1 MPLPSRKPTRL
12 SAKRVKTP
20 SILQYE
26 SVECGAVSLKIIL
39 SYFGKT
45 VSLAELRRDCGISR
59 DGATA
64 AQLKRVAEKHGMAVR
79 ARRMSY
85 RKLPAEAKFP
95 CIIFWNGDHFLVLE
109 GFDRNGSHAYLSDPA
124 RGRTRLTRDLFNKS
138 FSSVVLEL
146 EPAAGFEANTIQEQP
161 NRWIWPELGRA
172 RTVLGLLIVLG
183 MLAGLP
189 DLFIA
194 GASSQ
199 FVDGFLQEGR
209 RNLGLPIIWLS
220 GTALLVL
227 GLILGLQK
235 YLVREMAQR
244 MSQRLGAMAMFSLLN
259 QPYRFFAQRLR
270 GELATRMILPNAIVR
285 LGVAGLLDYMVSLG
299 SSLVALVVGFLI
311 SPVLSIFSLSIIGS
325 NIALTLVLKQVRLD
339 QNLKLSVIEGK
350 TQGKSIAALSGI
362 EAIKSSGL
370 ESTAFRDWVGSFT
383 ETLSE
388 LQRQS
393 LGNSL
398 AGVIAS
404 TSGFVLRSCVV
415 LIGAALI
422 IAGRMTLGELIAF
435 QFILALLQ
443 GPLDQLTLVNSQLQM
458 LDGQLGRLGDL
469 LEGEVDPL
477 VRSFSP
483 QQAAPSALPRAGE
496 TAPEAD
502 PGADK
507 LAGSIDITSLGFR
520 YSCTT
525 PLMFSPFN
533 LSITPGMHVAL
544 IGGSGSGKSTLLKLI
559 AGLYTP
565 TQGTI
570 HYDGKAWEEQDDLL
584 MRNSLGYIS
593 QEIFTFTASIY
604 DNLTLWNPRYS
615 LAAAQKLLEES
626 HILDDIGGA
635 TALERVLKESGSDL
649 SGGQRQR
656 VEIAR
661 ALLREPTL
669 LLLDEAT
676 SALDDRTERQ
686 VMAFIKRRG
695 NTLISVAHRMYTA
708 EISDL
713 VVVLDRGEVMQV
725 GSPAELR
732 AQAGIYADLLQAE
745 RQTAAAEDS

>member
-1 MPLPSRKPTRL
+1 MLLRRRRPTRL
-12 SAKRVKTP
+12 SAKRVKT
-20 SILQYE
+20 SNMLQYE

-45 VSLAELRRDCGISR
+45 VSLADLRRDCGISR

-64 AQLKRVAEKHGMAVR
+64 AQLKRVAESHGMTVR
-79 ARRMSY
+79 ARRMSP
-85 RKLPAEAKFP
+85 RKVPVEVKFP
-95 CIIFWNGDHFLVLE
+95 CIIFWNSNHFLVLE

-124 RGRTRLTRDLFNKS
+124 RGRTRVTRDLFNKS
-138 FSSVVLEL
+138 FSFVVLEL
-146 EPAAGFEANTIQEQP
+146 EPTTGFEVNNIQERP
-161 NRWIWPELGRA
+161 NQWIWPELGRA
-172 RTVLGLLIVLG
+172 RALVGLLITLG
-183 MLAGLP
+183 VLAGLP
-189 DLFIA
+189 ELFIA

-199 FVDGFLQEGR
+199 FVDGYLQEGR

-235 YLVREMAQR
+235 YLVRELAQR
-244 MSQRLGAMAMFSLLN
+244 MAQRLGAMAMFSLLI

-285 LGVAGLLDYMVSLG
+285 LGVAGLMDYMISLS

-311 SPVLSIFSLSIIGS
+311 SPVLSIFALSVIGG
-325 NIALTLVLKQVRLD
+325 NIVLTLVLKQLRLD

-350 TQGKSIAALSGI
+350 THGKSIATLSGI

-370 ESTAFRDWVGSFT
+370 ESTSFRDWVGSFT
-383 ETLSE
+383 ETLAE
-388 LQRQS
+388 LQKQS

-415 LIGAALI
+415 LIGGALI

-443 GPLDQLTLVNSQLQM
+443 GPLDQITMVNNQLQV

-469 LEGEVDPL
+469 LGGEIDPL

-483 QQAAPSALPRAGE
+483 QHGATSSTDQA
-496 TAPEAD
+496 APEAD
-502 PGADK
+502 PGNEK
-507 LAGSIDITSLGFR
+507 LAGGIEINSLGFR
-520 YSCTT
+520 YSCIT
-525 PLMFSPFN
+525 PLMFSPLS

-565 TQGTI
+565 TQGSI
-570 HYDGKAWEEQDDLL
+570 HYDGKAWEEHDDLL
-584 MRNSLGYIS
+584 IRNSLGYIS

-615 LAAAQKLLEES
+615 MAAAQKLLEES

-661 ALLREPTL
+661 ALLREPSL

-686 VMAFIKRRG
+686 VMEFIKRRG

-713 VVVLDRGEVMQV
+713 VVVLDRGEVVQV
-725 GSPAELR
+725 GSPNELR
-732 AQAGIYADLLQAE
+732 ARKGIYADLLRAE
-745 RQTAAAEDS
+745 QQTASLEDS

>member
-1 MPLPSRKPTRL
+1 MLLPRSKPTRL
-12 SAKRVKTP
+12 SSKRVKT
-20 SILQYE
+20 SNILQYE

-64 AQLKRVAEKHGMAVR
+64 AQLKRVAEKHGMMVR
-79 ARRMSY
+79 GRRMSH
-85 RKLPAEAKFP
+85 RKLPVEVKFP
-95 CIIFWNGDHFLVLE
+95 CIIFWNGNHFLVLE
-109 GFDRNGSHAYLSDPA
+109 GFDKDGSHAYLSDPA

-146 EPAAGFEANTIQEQP
+146 EPAAGFQTNNIQERP
-161 NRWIWPELGRA
+161 NQWIWPELGRA
-172 RTVLGLLIVLG
+172 RTLLGLLIGLG
-183 MLAGLP
+183 ILAGLP

-199 FVDGFLQEGR
+199 FVDGYLQEGR
-209 RNLGLPIIWLS
+209 RNLGLPIVWLS

-235 YLVREMAQR
+235 YLVRVMAQR
-244 MSQRLGAMAMFSLLN
+244 LTQRLGAMAMFSLLN

-285 LGVAGLLDYMVSLG
+285 LGVAGLLDYTISLG
-299 SSLVALVVGFLI
+299 SSMLALVVGFLI
-311 SPVLSIFSLSIIGS
+311 SPVLSFFALSVIGS
-325 NIALTLVLKQVRLD
+325 NIVLTLVLKQLRLD
-339 QNLKLSVIEGK
+339 QSLRLSVIEGK

-383 ETLSE
+383 ETLAE
-388 LQRQS
+388 LQKQS
-393 LGNSL
+393 LGNAL
-398 AGVIAS
+398 AGVIAN

-415 LIGAALI
+415 LIGGALI
-422 IAGRMTLGELIAF
+422 IAGRLTLGELIAF

-443 GPLDQLTLVNSQLQM
+443 GPLDQITMVNNQLQV

-483 QQAAPSALPRAGE
+483 HQGAPSARGKGA
-496 TAPEAD
+496 AAD
-502 PGADK
+502 SGSEK
-507 LAGSIDITSLGFR
+507 LVGGIEIASLGFK

-525 PLMFSPFN
+525 PLMFSA
-533 LSITPGMHVAL
+533 LSVSITPGMHVAL

-565 TQGTI
+565 TQGSI
-570 HYDGKAWEEQDDLL
+570 HYDGKAWEEHDDLL

-593 QEIFTFTASIY
+593 QEIFTFTASVY
-604 DNLTLWNPRYS
+604 DNLTLWNPRYG

-661 ALLREPTL
+661 ALLREPSL

-686 VMAFIKRRG
+686 VMAFIKRQG

-713 VVVLDRGEVMQV
+713 VVVLDRGEVVQV

-732 AQAGIYADLLQAE
+732 AQAGIYADLLRAE
-745 RQTAAAEDS
+745 RETAAVEGG

>member
-1 MPLPSRKPTRL
+1 MPLQLRRPVKL
-12 SAKRVKTP
+12 SEKRVRT
-20 SILQYE
+20 SNILQYE

-45 VSLAELRRDCGISR
+45 VPLSQLRSDCGISR
-59 DGATA
+59 DGASA
-64 AQLKRVAEKHGMAVR
+64 AQLKRVAVSYGMDVR
-79 ARRMSY
+79 ARRMSH
-85 RKLPAEAKFP
+85 RKLPSEARFP
-95 CIIFWNGDHFLVLE
+95 CIIYWNNNHFLVLE
-109 GFDRNGSHAYLSDPA
+109 GFDRDGSHAYLSDPA
-124 RGRTRLTRDLFNKS
+124 KGRIRLTREIFDKS
-138 FSSVVLEL
+138 YSSVVLEL
-146 EPAAGFEANTIQEQP
+146 EPNAAFEP
-161 NRWIWPELGRA
+161 NPEKERINQWIWPELGRYRA
-172 RTVLGLLIVLG
+172 LIALLIILGL
-183 MLAGLP
+183 LAGLP

-209 RNLGLPIIWLS
+209 QELGRPIIWLS
-220 GTALLVL
+220 SIAILVL
-227 GLILGLQK
+227 GLIVGLQK

-244 MSQRLGAMAMFSLLN
+244 MTQRLGAMAMFSLLS

-270 GELATRMILPNAIVR
+270 GELATRLILPQSIVR
-285 LGVAGLLDYMVSLG
+285 LGVAGLMDYLLSLG
-299 SSLVALVVGFLI
+299 SAMVAVIVGFMI
-311 SPVLSIFSLSIIGS
+311 SPLLSIFSLSVIGA
-325 NIALTLVLKQVRLD
+325 NIAITLVLKQLRLD
-339 QNLKLSVIEGK
+339 DNLKLSVIEGK
-350 TQGKSIAALSGI
+350 TQGKSIAALTGI

-370 ESTAFRDWVGSFT
+370 ESNAFRDWVGSFT
-383 ETLSE
+383 ETLAE
-388 LQRQS
+388 LQKQS

-415 LIGAALI
+415 LIGGALI

-443 GPLDQLTLVNSQLQM
+443 SPLEQITMVNSQLQM

-483 QQAAPSALPRAGE
+483 KPLKALPGRGPEGAE
-496 TAPEAD
+496 T
-502 PGADK
+502 
-507 LAGSIDITSLGFR
+507 LAGGLKIAGLGFQ

-525 PLMFSPFN
+525 ALMFSGLS
-533 LSITPGMHVAL
+533 LSITPGMHLAL

-565 TQGTI
+565 TEGSI
-570 HYDGKAWEEQDDLL
+570 LYDGKRWEEHDDQLI
-584 MRNSLGYIS
+584 RNSLGYIS
-593 QEIFTFTASIY
+593 QEIFTFTASVY
-604 DNLTLWNPRYS
+604 ENLSLWNPQYGI
-615 LAAAQKLLEES
+615 AAAQKLLEES

-635 TALERVLKESGSDL
+635 TALERVLRESGSDL

-661 ALLREPTL
+661 ALLREPSL

-686 VMAFIKRRG
+686 VMEFIKRRG
-695 NTLISVAHRMYTA
+695 STLISVAHRMYTA

-713 VVVLDRGEVMQV
+713 VVVLDQGEVMQV
-725 GSPAELR
+725 GTPRELR
-732 AQAGIYADLLQAE
+732 AQRGPYADLLLAE
-745 RQTAAAEDS
+745 RQMDGPEEH